1 MGKGQNST
9 KSRISNEHTWEEVRQ
24 NDGKNGSEKWIVIN
38 GEVYDV
44 TKWSKK
50 HPGGSKVISHYAGQD
65 ATVRFSLLLNRKV
78 LLILISPHF
87 LV

>member
-1 MGKGQNST
+1 MGKGENST
-9 KSRISNEHTWEEVRQ
+9 TNSRIRKELTWEEVR
-24 NDGKNGSEKWIVIN
+24 KNNGVKGSDKWIVIN

-65 ATVRFSLLLNRKV
+65 ATVSCLGL
-78 LLILISPHF
+78 
-87 LV
+87 